1 MYDINQSLMRTG
13 WVCPKC
19 KRIMAPTMVE
29 CIYCNKDIGSIK
41 QSNTAKTIT
50 NMAHNDSNITTE
62 YPGDISIKVFKKE
75 NKDEDKDGDELIKE
89 VTEKW
94 LNEES
99 TKEQLDTID
108 YLVDEFL
115 KALGYKDE
123 DEDEKR
129 S

>member
-29 CIYCNKDIGSIK
+29 CIYCNKDIGSVK
-41 QSNTAKTIT
+41 QSNTDKTIT
-50 NMAHNDSNITTE
+50 NTE

-75 NKDEDKDGDELIKE
+75 SKDEDEDKEGDELIKAVAE
-89 VTEKW
+89 RW

-115 KALGYKDE
+115 KALGYE
-123 DEDEKR
+123 DEDEKM